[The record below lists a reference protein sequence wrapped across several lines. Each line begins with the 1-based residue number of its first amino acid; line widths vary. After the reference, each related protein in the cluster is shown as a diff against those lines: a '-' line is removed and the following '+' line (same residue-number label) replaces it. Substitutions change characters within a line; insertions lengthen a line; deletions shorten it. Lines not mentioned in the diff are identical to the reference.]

1 MRARPLGMG
10 IRPMAIIT
18 QNTAPVRRNL
28 NAAPKNGSNIQA
40 ALGRLYVED
49 PRFSEKIDEK
59 APGLARFL
67 SVAIAANNA
76 NR

>member
-1 MRARPLGMG
+1 MDEG
-10 IRPMAIIT
+10 IPA
-18 QNTAPVRRNL
+18 
-28 NAAPKNGSNIQA
+28 GSAEAMDLAERHRGHISRWFYDCTPEIHA

-49 PRFSEKIDEK
+49 PRFSEKIDAK

-76 NR
+76 KR